1 MAKRNDKKYR
11 LTRHEKALAIFHMS
25 IGILC
30 LLLAITMIVLGILD
44 FVLWT
49 RNLWLDVLLWGLGIV
64 MTALSLVGIQ
74 SIATAISNYKIRR
87 EYEERRKH
95 DGE

>member
-1 MAKRNDKKYR
+1 MAKNNDRKYR
-11 LTRHEKALAIFHMS
+11 LTGHEKALAIFHMS

-49 RNLWLDVLLWGLGIV
+49 RNMWLDVLLWGLGIV
-64 MTALSLVGIQ
+64 MTALSIVGIQ

-87 EYEERRKH
+87 GYEERRKH

>member
-1 MAKRNDKKYR
+1 MARNDRKYR
-11 LTRHEKALAIFHMS
+11 LAGHEKALAIFHMS

-49 RNLWLDVLLWGLGIV
+49 RNMWLDVLLWGLGIV